1 MATKSSASGKKS
13 KTAAKKVPTS
23 GAGKAKRKPAAKVK
37 AGPVEVRP
45 KTTSERVK
53 KMRDERTRL
62 GLKRLELYA
71 HPDDWE
77 AIKGLAAEL
86 TEARSGV
93 EKK

>member
-1 MATKSSASGKKS
+1 MATKKSASSEKS
-13 KTAAKKVPTS
+13 KAATKKAPVR
-23 GAGKAKRKPAAKVK
+23 GAGKAKSKPAAKVK
-37 AGPVEVRP
+37 AAPVEVRP

-62 GLKRLELYA
+62 GLKRLELYV
-71 HPDDWE
+71 HPDDW
-77 AIKGLAAEL
+77 AVIKDLATEL